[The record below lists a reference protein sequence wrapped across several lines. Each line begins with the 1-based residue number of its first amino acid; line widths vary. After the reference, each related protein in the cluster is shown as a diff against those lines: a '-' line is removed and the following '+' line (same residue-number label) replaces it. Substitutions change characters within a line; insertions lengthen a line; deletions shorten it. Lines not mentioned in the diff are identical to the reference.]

1 MNVLIVVESCFGNTS
16 RVADAVAEGLRSVG
30 ATVTVVGA
38 ASHPAIDDADLLLA
52 GAPTHNMGLPS
63 ASTRRQ
69 ARAKGGAVVESGVA
83 EWLGTLSGRSGPR
96 TAVFDTVTGTGVFT
110 GSAAKKME
118 KRLRRLGLD
127 VVARESFLVGGVEG
141 PLAEGELVRAEQWGT
156 SLR

>member
-16 RVADAVAEGLRSVG
+16 RVAESIAIGLRS
-30 ATVTVVGA
+30 TGA
-38 ASHPAIDDADLLLA
+38 AVTAVEAASGPAIDGADLLLV

-69 ARAKGGAVVESGVA
+69 ARARGGTVAESGAA
-83 EWLGTLSGRSGPR
+83 EWLGALTGRSGVR
-96 TAVFDTVTGTGVFT
+96 AAVFDTATGTGFFA
-110 GSAAKKME
+110 GSAAKRME
-118 KRLRRLGLD
+118 KLLRRIGVG

-141 PLAEGELVRAEQWGT
+141 PLAEGELVRAERWGT